1 MSDPTVVPLDVR
13 TVASHLAEA
22 RPMRRGS
29 VSERYVKCN
38 KPGCACS
45 GPDDARHGPYYSV
58 SRVVKGRT
66 RSRWLNADQ
75 AKLVRQQVEA
85 GQEFR
90 KRIESYWGVCEQWAD
105 AQLDTPEATSQ
116 EAAKKGASKRRSR
129 PRSSPRSKR
138 S

>member
-1 MSDPTVVPLDVR
+1 MPDPTAAPLGVR
-13 TVASHLAEA
+13 TLAAQMAEA

-38 KPGCACS
+38 KPGCPCA
-45 GPDDARHGPYYSV
+45 GRDDARHGPYYSV

-66 RSRWLNADQ
+66 RSRWLSAEQ

-90 KRIESYWGVCEQWAD
+90 KQIEAYWRACEQWAD
-105 AQLDTPEATSQ
+105 AELDTPEAASQ

-129 PRSSPRSKR
+129 PRSLPKSKR